1 MLQSKR
7 EKFASAA
14 QHANEKFTKAAARE
28 AEFLREK
35 QKQFEADAAKTARLR
50 ALRLAKEGA
59 DREALAKEIEE
70 KRAAAA
76 AARLGRRAR
85 KTVANE

>member
-7 EKFASAA
+7 DKFASAT
-14 QHANEKFTKAAARE
+14 QHANEKFAKAAARE

-35 QKQFEADAAKTARLR
+35 EKLFQADAAKTARLR
-50 ALRLAKEGA
+50 ALRLAKEAA
-59 DREALAKEIEE
+59 DREALAKETEE

-85 KTVANE
+85 KPVPNP

>member
-7 EKFASAA
+7 DKFASAT
-14 QHANEKFTKAAARE
+14 QHANEKFAKAAARE

-35 QKQFEADAAKTARLR
+35 EKLFQADAAKTARLR
-50 ALRLAKEGA
+50 ALRLAKEAA
-59 DREALAKEIEE
+59 DREAQAREVEE

-76 AARLGRRAR
+76 ARPVRRAR
-85 KTVANE
+85 KAVASP

>member
-7 EKFASAA
+7 DKFAAA
-14 QHANEKFTKAAARE
+14 TQHANEKFAKAAARD
-28 AEFLREK
+28 AEFLREREK
-35 QKQFEADAAKTARLR
+35 LLQADAAKTARLK
-50 ALRLAKEGA
+50 ALRLAKEAA

-76 AARLGRRAR
+76 RPVRRTR
-85 KTVANE
+85 KIVASP

>member
-7 EKFASAA
+7 DKFASAT
-14 QHANEKFTKAAARE
+14 QHANEKFAKAAARE

-35 QKQFEADAAKTARLR
+35 EKLFQADAAKTARLK
-50 ALRLAKEGA
+50 ALRLAKEAA
-59 DREALAKEIEE
+59 DREALAREIEE

-76 AARLGRRAR
+76 ARPVRRTR
-85 KTVANE
+85 KADASP